1 MNKLIVSTFLIALA
15 GCSSDNDNS
24 TPATSTSTEYRIKL
38 INLTHGQPFS
48 PPLALLHDGE
58 FKAWGIGT
66 PASIAL
72 EKLAEGGDAGE
83 LLALQD
89 GKPNHVSDSPLAPGQ
104 SASFSITTDSSDHR
118 HLTLATMLVNSN
130 DAFSGISGLD
140 LAGLEVGETRIVNAE
155 AYDSG
160 TEGNSEAA
168 GTMPGP
174 VDGGEGFN
182 VARDDIADQVTRH
195 GGVVSHDDGLTD
207 SVLSDAHRFDNPV
220 MRIEITRI

>member
-1 MNKLIVSTFLIALA
+1 MNKLIVSTFLVALA
-15 GCSSDNDNS
+15 GCSSDSDNS

-38 INLTHGQPFS
+38 VNLTHGQPFS
-48 PPLALLHDGE
+48 PPLALLHDGK
-58 FKAWGIGT
+58 FKAWEIGT

-72 EKLAEGGDAGE
+72 EKLAEGGDAGA
-83 LLALQD
+83 LLASQD
-89 GKPNHVSDSPLAPGQ
+89 GKPNHISDSPIAPGQ
-104 SASFSITTDSSDHR
+104 GVSFSMTADSNDHQ

-140 LAGLEVGETRIVNAE
+140 LAAMEAGETRIVNVG

-160 TEGNSEAA
+160 TEGNSEAV

-174 VDGGEGFN
+174 ADGGEGFN
-182 VARDDIADQVTRH
+182 AARDDIADQVTHH
-195 GGVVSHDDGLTD
+195 GGVVSHDDGLVD

-220 MRIEITRI
+220 MRVEITRI